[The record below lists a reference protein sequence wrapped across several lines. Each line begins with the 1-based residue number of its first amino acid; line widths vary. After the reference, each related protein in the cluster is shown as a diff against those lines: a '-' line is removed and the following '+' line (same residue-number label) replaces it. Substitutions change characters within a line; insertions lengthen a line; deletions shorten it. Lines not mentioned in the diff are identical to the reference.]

1 MEKDEKREKYVIVR
15 EGSHAQD
22 RAEIKRVVALNAKA
36 GDPDSIRL
44 FREFEVQDNFDT
56 IIANADADE
65 YEFAE

>member
-1 MEKDEKREKYVIVR
+1 MRKKEKYVIVR

-22 RAEIKRVVALNAKA
+22 RAKIKEAVTLNAIA
-36 GDPDSIRL
+36 GDPDSIKL
-44 FREFEVQDNFDT
+44 FREFEVQNNFDT